1 MTNQATDLTDRTHP
15 DSGRIITSSDVIAD
29 LHARIAELEQEVAH
43 TDSLPG
49 KANALAR
56 IRAHRIAELEAQ
68 IDAVGAGGVSL
79 YGGDSYGDG
88 NVYRGERSADS
99 AVTTYTVH
107 ELAHAKGVP
116 RLVTNAML
124 AMSEKLAEAL
134 DKLHVL
140 EEVANRLSI
149 DLECMTLDPT
159 NAHWHDTAN
168 ESLRRH
174 RDLMDA
180 WYPRDHV
187 SPLGKD

>member
-1 MTNQATDLTDRTHP
+1 MTTRQPEALRLADELCEAIAEYPEPTALEAQAAAELR
-15 DSGRIITSSDVIAD
+15 RQ
-29 LHARIAELEQEVAH
+29 HARI
-43 TDSLPG
+43 T
-49 KANALAR
+49 
-56 IRAHRIAELEAQ
+56 ELEAQ
-68 IDAVGAGGVSL
+68 LEAIGSGGVSL

-99 AVTTYTVH
+99 AATTYTVH

-140 EEVANRLSI
+140 EEVAKRLSI
-149 DLECMTLDPT
+149 DLECMTLDPQ
-159 NAHWHDTAN
+159 NAHWHDTAQQ
-168 ESLRRH
+168 SLQAH

-187 SPLGKD
+187 SQLGKD